1 MKCLKCGTDT
11 GKDAVFCNDC
21 LQSMEQYPV
30 KPGTVIQL
38 RRREVIQ
45 SQKKVSRPKRHND
58 AVEQVIYLKK
68 LIRVMAALLVIAV
81 IVLGIFTA
89 MLVMQ

>member
-45 SQKKVSRPKRHND
+45 AQKKPPRPKRHND
-58 AVEQVIYLKK
+58 ATEQVVYLKK
-68 LIRVMAALLVIAV
+68 LIKVMAVLLVVAV
-81 IVLGIFTA
+81 IVLGLFTA
-89 MLVMQ
+89 MLLMQ